1 MTLVY
6 ILFGFIITI
15 LGVHY
20 YSVQT
25 HHATFSFYK
34 RYLDQN
40 KPFCRWLTISL
51 WEIWSYHAL
60 TYSFSPFST
69 IDECTNSR
77 LSKEMLELQTRIK
90 YKFYSNMHYKTFMQ
104 RKKGFGC
111 IITIKFVVV
120 MECITFQLSHKH

>member
-6 ILFGFIITI
+6 VLFGFIITI

-25 HHATFSFYK
+25 HRATFSFYK

-104 RKKGFGC
+104 R
-111 IITIKFVVV
+111 IKRVWMYHNNKIRRSDGVYHV
-120 MECITFQLSHKH
+120 STFT